1 MRKLDKII
9 IGVLLGIIAFQF
21 YNYDALKENRGLI
34 KTNESY
40 SLEDSKLIRQ
50 MEENQSRIIY
60 ILDPEHSK
68 KWDW

>member
-21 YNYDALKENRGLI
+21 YSYDAVKAIETSI
-34 KTNESY
+34 DNEIWNV
-40 SLEDSKLIRQ
+40 EKKIMK
-50 MEENQSRIIY
+50 MEGNQSRIIY